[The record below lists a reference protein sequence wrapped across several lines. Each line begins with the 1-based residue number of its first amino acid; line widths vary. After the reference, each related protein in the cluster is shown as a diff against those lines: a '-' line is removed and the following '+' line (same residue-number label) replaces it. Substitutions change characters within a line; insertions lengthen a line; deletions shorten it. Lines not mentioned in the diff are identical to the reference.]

1 MQDQTIP
8 IEPASRLKEDLAL
21 SSLQQIR
28 LIDALETGFGI
39 TLQMEDFKESNFI
52 SLLTLTKMLEENYAL

>member
-28 LIDALETGFGI
+28 LIDALETEFGI